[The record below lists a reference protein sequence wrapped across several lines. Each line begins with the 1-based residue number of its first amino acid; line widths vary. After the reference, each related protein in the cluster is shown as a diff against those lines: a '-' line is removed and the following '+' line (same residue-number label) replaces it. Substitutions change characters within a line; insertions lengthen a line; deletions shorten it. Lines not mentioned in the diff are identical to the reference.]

1 MKDKNSPIQ
10 KPIQSAVAPQ
20 PQMPSMGNTMPE
32 MKTQMMDDP
41 MARPMGEVP
50 EQMAQSPVMGYKCG
64 GIVHKK

>member
-10 KPIQSAVAPQ
+10 KPIQSTVPQ
-20 PQMPSMGNTMPE
+20 PQMPTMGNTMPE

-41 MARPMGEVP
+41 MARPMGAVP
-50 EQMAQSPVMGYKCG
+50 EQMPHSSVMGYKCG